1 MKMLDDFPG
10 IKEELELVGHTMR
23 EYVSDSLGR
32 QPLSRIIEEIMAS
45 DGKHLRPALVLLF
58 GRFGMT

>member
-32 QPLSRIIEEIMAS
+32 
-45 DGKHLRPALVLLF
+45 
-58 GRFGMT
+58 